1 MGERLTLH
9 MKILK
14 QTTTQLVTQ
23 HRQTGEWF
31 AIACFLLLGV
41 VSMLIATITPE
52 ISCRRDGALTQC
64 KVIRH
69 MLGNWQI
76 EQPIVIQ
83 GVRSESSC
91 GFRRGRSSGSCS
103 STVTVVETQ
112 IGEIWLVSRPLTVA
126 DSATARIQRFMNDP
140 AQTSLQVRSTAWLHL
155 NEPVSNGFWFIFSIV
170 IFIIAY
176 QCLVNQRTYRC
187 EFDKTKDR
195 VRVTQ
200 QGLLTSKTTEFP
212 ISKIRA
218 IHNVKK
224 LGRNYIGY
232 DCVVLKL
239 KSAQEDVCIGKAV
252 WGKKTIAEHYFWG
265 SIRFSK
271 ALEEGRQAIVSFLQD

>member
-1 MGERLTLH
+1 

-23 HRQTGEWF
+23 HRQTGERL

-41 VSMLIATITPE
+41 VSMLTATITPE
-52 ISCRRDGALTQC
+52 IRCQRDGALTQC

-76 EQPIVIQ
+76 EQPISIK
-83 GVRSESSC
+83 GVRSEPSG
-91 GFRRGRSSGSCS
+91 GFRRGKSSEGSS
-103 STVTVVETQ
+103 AYFVTVVETQ

-140 AQTSLQVRSTAWLHL
+140 TQTSLQTRSVAWLHL
-155 NEPVSNGFWFIFSIV
+155 NEPISNGFWFMFSIV
-170 IFIIAY
+170 MFVIAY
-176 QCLVNQRTYRC
+176 QRLINQRIYRC
-187 EFDKTKDR
+187 EFDKTRDL

-224 LGRNYIGY
+224 LGRNYVGS

-239 KSAQEDVCIGKAV
+239 KSAQEDVCIGEAV